1 MNSSR
6 KNLVIGITLFVSAIV
21 ITSVVGLLED
31 KNIKNDLI
39 ELASFLDR
47 YDIEYQSE
55 RGFGN
60 DRFDIYSF
68 KLKKINQKIPF
79 KTIDKEFQDSYN
91 NFESM
96 LENVETEGHPDTMSI
111 RTKIEKHISSEDTK
125 YMNIELDGTKKL
137 YLYNENMNKG
147 YCLILTI

>member
-68 KLKKINQKIPF
+68 KLK
-79 KTIDKEFQDSYN
+79 
-91 NFESM
+91 
-96 LENVETEGHPDTMSI
+96 V
-111 RTKIEKHISSEDTK
+111 
-125 YMNIELDGTKKL
+125 
-137 YLYNENMNKG
+137 
-147 YCLILTI
+147 